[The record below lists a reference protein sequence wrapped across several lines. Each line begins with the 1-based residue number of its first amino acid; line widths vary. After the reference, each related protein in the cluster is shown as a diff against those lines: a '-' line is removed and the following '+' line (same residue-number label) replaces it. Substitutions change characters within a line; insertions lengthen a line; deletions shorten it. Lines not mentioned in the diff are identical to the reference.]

1 VLPAFRVFALEFC
14 GMHATP
20 ASSDRTP
27 GSATLPLLA
36 LAAGAFGIGTTE
48 FSPMGLLPVI
58 AEGVHVSIPQAGM
71 LISAYAIGVMLGAPV
86 MTLLLARWPRRSA
99 LIALMSIF
107 TLGNL
112 LSAIAPNYTTLLL
125 ARLVTSLNHGAFFGL
140 GSVVAASLVPRE
152 KQASA
157 VATMFMGLT
166 IANVGGVPAATW
178 LGQMIGW
185 RMSFVATASLGLIA
199 IAGLFAALPKGD
211 AGKMPNLR
219 AELRVLTRP
228 VVVGALL
235 TTVLGA
241 GAMFTLYTYVAPT
254 LAQLTG
260 ATPAF
265 VTAMLVL
272 IGVGFSIGNIAGGRL
287 ADRSLDGSLIGFLLL
302 LIATMLAFPVLAK
315 THAGAAAALLV
326 WGIATFAVVPPL
338 QMRVMRAAA
347 EAPGLASSINVGAFN
362 LGNALG
368 AAAGGAVI
376 SAGFGYAAVPMA
388 GAAIAAAG
396 LLLVL
401 LQVAQRRSRLAVNP

>member
-272 IGVGFSIGNIAGGRL
+272 IGVGFSIGNMAGGRL

-302 LIATMLAFPVLAK
+302 LIATMLAFPCLRKRMPAPQLRCWCGALPRLPSCRRCRCVSCVRPRRPPAWRRRSMWGRSISATRSERRPAAPSFRRVSAMRRCRWPVRPLQPRAYCWCCCRLRS
-315 THAGAAAALLV
+315 AGA
-326 WGIATFAVVPPL
+326 
-338 QMRVMRAAA
+338 
-347 EAPGLASSINVGAFN
+347 GL
-362 LGNALG
+362 
-368 AAAGGAVI
+368 
-376 SAGFGYAAVPMA
+376 
-388 GAAIAAAG
+388 
-396 LLLVL
+396 
-401 LQVAQRRSRLAVNP
+401 R